1 MTLLMVKIRAGLKP
15 EITEIDFKKEVIVA
29 QPPGPEPRYYIGY
42 LLEFSYFKPSR

>member
-29 QPPGPEPRYYIGY
+29 QPPGPEPRYYIQW
-42 LLEFSYFKPSR
+42 FVKKIKV